1 MLTEL
6 GYQVETHTISKQP
19 RKTKYPANSP
29 HFLFFI
35 FYFFLLKKMQYGK
48 KTSYAWQDQT

>member
-1 MLTEL
+1 MLTKLE
-6 GYQVETHTISKQP
+6 YQVETHAISKQP
-19 RKTKYPANSP
+19 RKTKYPTNSP

-35 FYFFLLKKMQYGK
+35 FFLLKKMQYGK

>member
-29 HFLFFI
+29 HFLFF
-35 FYFFLLKKMQYGK
+35 LLKKMQYGK